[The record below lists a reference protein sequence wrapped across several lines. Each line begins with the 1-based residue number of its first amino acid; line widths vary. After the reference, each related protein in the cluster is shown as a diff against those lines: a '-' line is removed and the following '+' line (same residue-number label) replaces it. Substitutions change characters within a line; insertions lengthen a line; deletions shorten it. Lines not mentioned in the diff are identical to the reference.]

1 VGPTCASTVDD
12 VNYVVTGS
20 GDETIVLL
28 HGFSDNLVTWNRVVP
43 RLAVDHC
50 VIAIDLPGFGAS
62 SRCWT
67 TPLLDCYV
75 DVINDVLAA
84 EGVESPVA
92 LMGNSM
98 GAVVSTIFAARHP
111 EQVDRAVLIDM
122 PGLRSVPR
130 LWTLAMSRPAEIA
143 LRTALQVVPEGVAR
157 LGLGW
162 AYQHI
167 AAAHPDRLD
176 PLTRDGFLRP
186 YVKHDSI
193 PALLPLGRALL
204 SELRTAGL
212 AALVGELSVPVLLVF
227 GARDLLTPARV
238 VRRLGRPGG
247 AVVLPGCGHCPQVD
261 QPGALLS
268 QVVPFL
274 HDEQGN
280 ERELVSQIA

>member
-1 VGPTCASTVDD
+1 
-12 VNYVVTGS
+12 
-20 GDETIVLL
+20 LL
-28 HGFSDNLVTWNRVVP
+28 TWTRVVP
-43 RLAVDHC
+43 RLAVDHR

-75 DVINDVLAA
+75 GVINDVLDA
-84 EGVESPVA
+84 EGVDVPVS

-98 GAVVSTIFAARHP
+98 GAVVSATFAARHP
-111 EQVDRAVLIDM
+111 ERVGRVVLIDM
-122 PGLRSVPR
+122 PGLRSVPK
-130 LWTLAMSRPAEIA
+130 LWTLAMSRPAELA
-143 LRTALQVVPEGVAR
+143 LRTALQVVPEGIAR
-157 LGLGW
+157 FGLRW

-167 AAAHPDRLD
+167 AAAHPDHLD
-176 PLTRDGFLRP
+176 PQTRAGFLRP
-186 YVKHDSI
+186 YAEHDSI

-204 SELRTAGL
+204 AELRTAGL
-212 AALVGELSVPVLLVF
+212 AALVAELSIPVLLVF

-261 QPGALLS
+261 QPSALLS

-274 HDEQGN
+274 HDEQGD
-280 ERELVSQIA
+280 ERELVDQIA